1 MSMIAII
8 PARGGSKRIKNK
20 NIMDFF
26 GKPMIAYA
34 LEVVRES
41 KLFDKV
47 HVSTDSLKIKSV
59 VESFGYTVDF
69 MRPSE
74 LSGDM
79 VGITPVLQWVLKKY
93 ESKGENYTDVFNI
106 MPTSP
111 LLRSSDLTKAYELYT
126 NNKRKHPLHVVSEY
140 PVPIEWAYRRNDDG
154 FLDPVQPGAFAE
166 RSQDL
171 PKSYYESGPFS
182 IFHVSHLLSNT
193 PVADK
198 GFISYIIPKYR
209 SIDIDDN
216 EDLKFAKKIF
226 LGQQAIKKFNK

>member
-1 MSMIAII
+1 MSIIAII

-20 NIMDFF
+20 NVMDFF

-34 LEVVRES
+34 LEVVRELE
-41 KLFDKV
+41 LFDKV

-79 VGITPVLQWVLKKY
+79 VGITPVLQWVLNKY
-93 ESKGENYTDVFNI
+93 ESKGKNYTDIFNI

-111 LLRSSDLTKAYELYT
+111 LLRSSDLTKAYKLYT
-126 NNKRKHPLHVVSEY
+126 NNKKKHPLHVVSEY

-154 FLDPVQPGAFAE
+154 FLDPVHPGAFAE

-182 IFHVSHLLSNT
+182 IFHVSHLLSSL

-198 GFISYIIPKYR
+198 GFISYIIPKDR

-226 LGQQAIKKFNK
+226 LGQQAIKIVNK